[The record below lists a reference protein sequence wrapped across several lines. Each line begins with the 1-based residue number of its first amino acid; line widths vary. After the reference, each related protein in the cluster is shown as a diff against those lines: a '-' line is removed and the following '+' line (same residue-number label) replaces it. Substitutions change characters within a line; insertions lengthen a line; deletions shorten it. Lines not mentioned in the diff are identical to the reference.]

1 MGTLAVAVHILD
13 GFRCARVLNGTRV
26 SAAGE
31 RVPGRGG
38 GLDGQ
43 LRRLLRHFTGE
54 APFYRPRFTRRK
66 TVLRSRGR
74 VLQGGSRRYRA
85 EAAGSRANRA
95 RHRGFLLSQWRASR
109 ARPADAGRERRGP
122 CGGCGPRQSAP
133 PMGPVHRHRPSAPS
147 IGTVH
152 RPVRRRSGTY
162 REPQTERLSRHT
174 PGSTADGPTDGAE
187 P

>member
-1 MGTLAVAVHILD
+1 M
-13 GFRCARVLNGTRV
+13 
-26 SAAGE
+26 
-31 RVPGRGG
+31 PGRGG

-133 PMGPVHRHRPSAPS
+133 P
-147 IGTVH
+147 IGTVPPIKAH
-152 RPVRRRSGTY
+152 GDSLSVTPCRRHIKGIHNLSLACSY

-174 PGSTADGPTDGAE
+174 PGSTTDGPTDGAE